1 MGIAT
6 ALKAPKNLAKR
17 LLNNKYLKK
26 CLRSA
31 KKLMDRYHDWL
42 FQTRLVYV
50 DREKYLRRRLG
61 EYTPEEIEKAIATSP
76 TDAIGEENTKKVI
89 KRCIL
94 RHSIFTALLSAAAAV
109 ASDTYMQIILIVF
122 DIIQFQIMTYIV
134 VQKLLYLHGYHD
146 LRNSKG
152 QLCERATVMISAI
165 SLLMVGRHKVG
176 NAIKKLAKS
185 AAKKAVRTYTKVGGR
200 VILTNLLRQGFKWL
214 GISATRD
221 TINLSASITIALMC
235 AILAAIISFWLFYPM
250 CNRLNRK
257 IKANGVDTIS
267 DKIREDTLTDVA

>member
-1 MGIAT
+1 
-6 ALKAPKNLAKR
+6 
-17 LLNNKYLKK
+17 
-26 CLRSA
+26 
-31 KKLMDRYHDWL
+31 
-42 FQTRLVYV
+42 
-50 DREKYLRRRLG
+50 
-61 EYTPEEIEKAIATSP
+61 
-76 TDAIGEENTKKVI
+76 
-89 KRCIL
+89 
-94 RHSIFTALLSAAAAV
+94 
-109 ASDTYMQIILIVF
+109 MQIILIVF

>member
-17 LLNNKYLKK
+17 LLNNKYVKK

-76 TDAIGEENTKKVI
+76 TDAIGEENTNKVI

-185 AAKKAVRTYTKVGGR
+185 AAKKAIRTYTKVGGR

-235 AILAAIISFWLFYPM
+235 AILADIISFWLFYPM

>member
-1 MGIAT
+1 MGIVT

-17 LLNNKYLKK
+17 LLNNKYVKK

>member
-17 LLNNKYLKK
+17 LLNNKYVKK

-152 QLCERATVMISAI
+152 QLCEHATVMISAI

>member
-17 LLNNKYLKK
+17 LLNNKYVKK

-267 DKIREDTLTDVA
+267 DKIRDHTLTDVA

>member
-17 LLNNKYLKK
+17 LLNNKYVKK

-42 FQTRLVYV
+42 FQTRLVDV

>member
-17 LLNNKYLKK
+17 LLNNKYVKK

-76 TDAIGEENTKKVI
+76 TDAIGEENTKRVI